1 MYILAIETTGP
12 KASAALLAAPDCIAV
27 QGGQEQA
34 AVLLGERSSD
44 EAKNHLKNLLP
55 LIRQLLDECGV
66 PKTELTHI
74 AASIGPGS
82 FTGIRIG
89 VATARALAQVLQLP
103 CAAVPTL
110 ETFRYAEAA
119 KAKPKTEEPQAS
131 EACKP
136 LVCGIINARRGQVY
150 GIVEDCLPGGPY
162 MLTDVLEAIAQKA
175 LPNGKTVRFYGDG
188 IDAYETQIR
197 SFFDD
202 LGYQAEKDYF
212 FTASAE
218 RYQSAAAAAYA
229 ALDRITAGELVS
241 FEQLLPD
248 YMRKAEAEVKL
259 AAGQLPIC
267 RGPRQE

>member
-12 KASAALLAAPDCIAV
+12 KASAALLTAPDRGAA
-27 QGGQEQA
+27 QGGQGRT

-66 PKTELTHI
+66 SKNELTHI
-74 AASIGPGS
+74 AASVGPGS

-110 ETFRYAEAA
+110 ETFRYAEAG
-119 KAKPKTEEPQAS
+119 KAEQKEPQES
-131 EACKP
+131 DACRP

-188 IDAYETQIR
+188 IAAYEAQIR
-197 SFFDD
+197 SYFDD
-202 LGYQAEKDYF
+202 LGYREAKDYF
-212 FTASAE
+212 FAAPEE
-218 RYQSAAAAAYA
+218 RDQSAAAAAYA
-229 ALDRITAGELVS
+229 ALERIADGETVS

-267 RGPRQE
+267 RGPKQE

>member
-12 KASAALLAAPDCIAV
+12 KASAALLAVPDSAAA
-27 QGGQEQA
+27 QGRQDQA

-55 LIRQLLDECGV
+55 LIRQLLDECGI
-66 PKTELTHI
+66 PKNALTHI

-110 ETFRYAEAA
+110 ETFRYAQAG
-119 KAKPKTEEPQAS
+119 KTEQEDPQES
-131 EACKP
+131 DACRP

-162 MLTDVLEAIAQKA
+162 MLTDVLGAIKQKA

-188 IDAYETQIR
+188 IDAYEAQIR
-197 SFFDD
+197 SYFDD

-229 ALDRITAGELVS
+229 ALDRIAAGELVS

-267 RGPRQE
+267 RGPKQE

>member
-12 KASAALLAAPDCIAV
+12 KASAALLAAPDSTAA
-27 QGGQEQA
+27 QGGQGQA
-34 AVLLGERSSD
+34 AVLLGERSSE
-44 EAKNHLKNLLP
+44 EAKNHLRNLMP

-66 PKTELTHI
+66 PKNKLTHI
-74 AASIGPGS
+74 AASVGPGS

-119 KAKPKTEEPQAS
+119 KAKPKESKAS
-131 EACKP
+131 DACRP

-188 IDAYETQIR
+188 IAAYEAQIR
-197 SFFDD
+197 SYFDD
-202 LGYQAEKDYF
+202 LWYREAKDYF
-212 FTASAE
+212 FAAPEE
-218 RYQSAAAAAYA
+218 RDQSAAAAAYA
-229 ALDRITAGELVS
+229 ALDRIAAGKLVS

-248 YMRKAEAEVKL
+248 YMRKTEAEVKL

-267 RGPRQE
+267 RGPKQE